1 MRGEVA
7 WDPLQAHLEH
17 CSQRG
22 RAAELVPITRV
33 PFVIG
38 RSRSASLTL
47 CSHEVSKH
55 HAEIDRIGEGYRVR
69 DLGSTNG
76 TFVNGR
82 KIDVSLL
89 NDLDILHIGHEEFC
103 FHVDSLVQAIH
114 SVTTRAADADEQRE
128 KESFIRNH
136 NHLQQ
141 MIRESSVTILF
152 QPIVDLWSGRAIGFE
167 ALGRGN
173 HHRLTQCPTKL
184 FELAEKCEMER
195 DLCRLFRSRA
205 ISESDTLPQNHRLFI
220 NIHPSE
226 LERGD
231 FIESIKALV
240 HAQRSTQT
248 LVIEVSERFVTSV
261 ARMKEIQRSFADLG
275 LEFAYDDFGAGQA
288 RLLELVECSPR
299 FLKLER
305 SLIVGME
312 ESLPLQRLVQALFSA
327 VEHKGIQVIAE
338 GVETEKSA
346 DLCRQMGCQ
355 YAQGFLFG
363 RPVSAPEL
371 TDTEFV
377 PLPARDRASRP
388 SSRPFA

>member
-1 MRGEVA
+1 MVNGSS
-7 WDPLQAHLEH
+7 WDPVRAHLEH

-22 RAAELVPITRV
+22 RAAELVPISQL
-33 PFVIG
+33 PFIIG
-38 RSRSASLTL
+38 RSRSATLTL

-55 HAEIDRIGEGYRVR
+55 HAQIDRTENGYEVK

-82 KIDVSLL
+82 RIDVSPL
-89 NDLDILHIGHEEFC
+89 NDLDILHVGHEEFC
-103 FHVDSLVQAIH
+103 FHDDSSTQPIH
-114 SVTTRAADADEQRE
+114 SVTTRAAEVDEQRE
-128 KESFIRNH
+128 RESFLRN
-136 NHLQQ
+136 NNNLQQ
-141 MIRESSVTILF
+141 MIREHAVSVLF
-152 QPIVDLWSGRAIGFE
+152 QPIVDLWSGRAIGYE

-173 HHRLTQCPTKL
+173 HHRLTQCPSKL

-205 ISESDTLPQNHRLFI
+205 ITESQSLPPVHRLFI
-220 NIHPSE
+220 NVHPSE
-226 LERGD
+226 LERVD
-231 FIESIKALV
+231 FIDSIKTLTNN
-240 HAQRSTQT
+240 RRPNQT

-261 ARMKEIQRSFADLG
+261 ARMKEIQRQFCDLG

-288 RLLELVECSPR
+288 RLLELAECSPR

-312 ESLPLQRLVQALFSA
+312 TSPVLQRLVQALLSA
-327 VEHKGIQVIAE
+327 VEQRGIQVIAE
-338 GVETEKSA
+338 GVETERSA
-346 DLCRQMGCQ
+346 DLCRQMGCH
-355 YAQGFLFG
+355 YAQGFLFC

-377 PLPARDRASRP
+377 PLPRAADRASG
-388 SSRPFA
+388 SR